1 VSAIGERARPCCS
14 ETPDQPCQIVITA
27 RAHRHGWGI
36 AVIDDGCGVPP
47 HDRQRVMDMFTRLH
61 QDVEGS
67 GIGLATCERIATAHG
82 GTLPLEETARG
93 GTTAVLNVPS
103 DTTPN

>member
-1 VSAIGERARPCCS
+1 M
-14 ETPDQPCQIVITA
+14 D
-27 RAHRHGWGI
+27 

-67 GIGLATCERIATAHG
+67 GIGLATCERIATAIDG
-82 GTLPLEETARG
+82 RPLRRSGPRIRLRSVPTAQGAPLQLTR
-93 GTTAVLNVPS
+93 
-103 DTTPN
+103 